1 MSNDNKKKGNDKKQN
16 QASASTQKKR
26 VKNLASITVAKF
38 HILATKNNT
47 IVVATDPAGNAL
59 VGQISSGKFYRGAK
73 KSTPFAA
80 KDVTTKLLEQIYSLN
95 IKTIDVIVKGI
106 GSGRD
111 AAVESIKNFCLNNSN
126 FIVNSI
132 ADATPFPHNGC
143 RAPKKRRV

>member
-1 MSNDNKKKGNDKKQN
+1 MSNDNKKKSGDKKQG
-16 QASASTQKKR
+16 QALAQKKR

-47 IVVATDPAGNAL
+47 IVVATDPNGNSL
-59 VGQISSGKFYRGAK
+59 VGQVSSGKFYRGAK

-80 KDVTTKLLEQIYSLN
+80 KDITTKLLEQIFSLN

-111 AAVESIKNFCLNNSN
+111 ASIEAIKNFCLNNSS

-143 RAPKKRRV
+143 RAPKRRRV